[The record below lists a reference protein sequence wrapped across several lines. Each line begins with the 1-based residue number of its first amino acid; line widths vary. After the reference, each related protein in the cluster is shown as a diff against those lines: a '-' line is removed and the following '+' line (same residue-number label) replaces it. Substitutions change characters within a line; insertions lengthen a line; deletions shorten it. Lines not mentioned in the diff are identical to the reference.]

1 MPFLS
6 CHMQKVKR
14 TGIVGLSNHI
24 KRDKVSKT
32 NPDIDYQKSG
42 KNYDLIEDKNYL
54 KAIDGIV
61 ASASNK
67 KIKSDAVVLSAF
79 VIGCGSKED
88 VLAKEK
94 QNDFFSDCVDWFG
107 NRYGKEK
114 IVYATVHEDEKG
126 ASHLHLGLV
135 PITND
140 GRLCCKDLFNQKE
153 LQTIQ
158 DKLFKDVGEK
168 YGLTRGIKDSQKH
181 HLSELEYKTKQENE
195 KLEKIKN
202 QINSL
207 EGVRDIKLLDKAAL
221 SYVKKLDPKAYECA
235 LRDATRTVFL
245 MEDETYKKNFNKSIV
260 GHLIFNDICK
270 GNKDQ
275 YYSYMNTA
283 KIWADME
290 KDRRKK
296 EKEREEDEL
305 ERTRD

>member
-1 MPFLS
+1 
-6 CHMQKVKR
+6 MQKIKR
-14 TGIVGLSNHI
+14 NGIVGLNNHI
-24 KRDKVSKT
+24 ERLKESKT
-32 NPDIDYQKSG
+32 NPDIDKTKSDSNYSLIGDG
-42 KNYDLIEDKNYL
+42 KFL
-54 KAIDGIV
+54 KSIDGIV

-67 KIKSDAVVLSAF
+67 KIKKDAVVLSAF
-79 VIGCGSKED
+79 VIGCGSKDDHLNE
-88 VLAKEK
+88 E
-94 QNDFFSDCVDWFG
+94 QQRQFFQDCVDWFG

-114 IVYATVHEDEKG
+114 LVYATVHQDEAG
-126 ASHLHLGLV
+126 AGHMHLGLV
-135 PITND
+135 PITKD
-140 GRLCCKDLFNQKE
+140 GRLCCKELFDQKE
-153 LQTIQ
+153 LQAIQ
-158 DKLFKDVGEK
+158 DKLYKEVGEK
-168 YGLTRGIKDSQKH
+168 YGLTRGIKDSSKH
-181 HLSELEYKTKQENE
+181 HLSELEYKTQQENE
-195 KLEKIKN
+195 KLAKIKN

-260 GHLIFNDICK
+260 GHLIFNDICN

-296 EKEREEDEL
+296 EKEREEEDEL